1 MEEEHQVANS
11 SQTAA
16 SLLWVQKQKQA
27 PGNKNGEGK
36 KGKLNQSYCLEM
48 SQDWPSWCLKGGR
61 QTVPENDV
69 QTVTVADRQRHVTT

>member
-36 KGKLNQSYCLEM
+36 
-48 SQDWPSWCLKGGR
+48 R
-61 QTVPENDV
+61 ENLTGV
-69 QTVTVADRQRHVTT
+69 IA

>member
-1 MEEEHQVANS
+1 MEEEYQVANS

-36 KGKLNQSYCLEM
+36 
-48 SQDWPSWCLKGGR
+48 R
-61 QTVPENDV
+61 ENLTGV
-69 QTVTVADRQRHVTT
+69 IA